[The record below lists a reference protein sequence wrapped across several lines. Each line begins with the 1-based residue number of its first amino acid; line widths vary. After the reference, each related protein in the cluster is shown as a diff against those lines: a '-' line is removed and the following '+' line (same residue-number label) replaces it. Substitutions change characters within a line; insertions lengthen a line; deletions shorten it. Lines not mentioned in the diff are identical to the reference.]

1 MATNR
6 NDILKYSDR
15 CGANWNFF
23 ILLMDYNILLIC
35 SIEQQYPS
43 NNKWETFSE

>member
-1 MATNR
+1 MIYLSIVTGVGLTGIFYLI
-6 NDILKYSDR
+6 D
-15 CGANWNFF
+15 
-23 ILLMDYNILLIC
+23 DYNILLIC